1 MAAWAQ
7 KRSMMVPVPWRDSAG
22 RIQFTDLGPFL
33 PWTMF
38 SDAAG
43 AIGKGDVTG
52 AATGVAGSFISGG
65 PIGSMLAAV
74 ATGGVDPF
82 TDRPIVPPG
91 EPPAKA
97 VGHWASYLWTL
108 WAPPWVT
115 ESGFAGKMTNAMTGS
130 TNKYGDPRTTA
141 GQAAAT
147 LVGLNLYGVNPD
159 TTFALEATR
168 MQKEIADVRIRMVQT
183 LQDRGL
189 SAERRKEV
197 VTEYTEEMRRRA
209 QKLEDYLA
217 RARTVSPELKVKME
231 REPAMAR

>member
-1 MAAWAQ
+1 M
-7 KRSMMVPVPWRDSAG
+7 
-22 RIQFTDLGPFL
+22 
-33 PWTMF
+33 
-38 SDAAG
+38 
-43 AIGKGDVTG
+43 KGCIDE
-52 AATGVAGSFISGG
+52 
-65 PIGSMLAAV
+65 MLAAV